1 EIMKDEFVTVKR
13 FYFAAEV
20 PVLQSYMEM
29 LGIPIYMKN
38 LIANQATYMIGDIEM
53 QVATEDYER
62 AKNALI
68 EGGFASETDFTE

>member
-1 EIMKDEFVTVKR
+1 MKDEFVTVKT
-13 FYFAAEV
+13 FNFAAEV
-20 PVLQSYMEM
+20 PIIQSYMEM

-53 QVATEDYER
+53 QVAAEDYER

-68 EGGFASETDFTE
+68 EGGFASKTDFID